1 MPKQTFK
8 IESFHGGLNSNSDP
22 RDIREN
28 ESPSLKDV
36 AIDSVG
42 KIKTLGSAN
51 SGVNDSNTSSILKNT
66 GLFVMS
72 SDRKIDGTL
81 SNETLIFLHDNTSH
95 TIDIKDS
102 DGWSEEEISFSDGV
116 STVYYNADGVLRISD
131 SNLARDPE
139 WFGYVIDKRF
149 ASLNANSGSIGWI
162 NVDQKLST
170 PTSGKCLISNPE
182 VGNDSAGIFSSSSE
196 YIGAVLNSGGGFN
209 VANHSAVN
217 LRVGVQLNEI
227 LFDSNHSD
235 WTEDTRCVAQANDS
249 FLYPCIG
256 TKVARIQ
263 GNDTTNPVNFL
274 AKTGLDFSLEEGN
287 SLIVPV
293 FIISSELN
301 KLIKF
306 TIEIGKLNDSGN
318 ITTETGF
325 SWEFGV
331 EKIKPNMWN
340 FLVCSG
346 ENISL
351 NSDRF
356 PKSDCD
362 YLAITMK
369 DKAVILAGG
378 STDKM
383 DYYISG
389 IAITDAQ
396 SVQGFTPNTYTFHH
410 TYLYDEE
417 NKQES
422 LPFKFNDVD
431 LSSTFT
437 LTGSINPT
445 GTNVNVPGTS
455 TKYTAELKIGDEITV
470 SGETRVIAS
479 ITNDTTATVTV
490 AWGSDLANDTS
501 VEVNPIGEYD
511 NLNSI
516 NVVGSSVLFNFDT
529 YICSNNAA
537 GNAYGLN
544 KRISG
549 SRLYYKKEE
558 NDNYF
563 LIGELDFVEKGF
575 KFLPEADTLSYP
587 MSNTTSQ
594 TTPILSR
601 TALIK
606 AISPETANTIDT
618 FKTINGFSTEVKSLD
633 AKYKTAVVHGR
644 RVYIGNIKRPDG
656 KTYPDR
662 IVKSQVNR
670 FDTFPEGMG
679 AVDVVIRDGESI
691 VKLEAYADRIL
702 QFKEH
707 SLYIV
712 NVSESVDF
720 LEDTFRNKGC
730 AFDYHVV
737 RTDLGIAWFNDH
749 GCYLY
754 DGKSVIHLLEKNN
767 LRLISEEDWS
777 LFVKDGTDDLDM
789 SSAMVG
795 YVPKKKHLIIKNEN
809 NDIYLYDFVLQAWT
823 TGIGKISE
831 STAMTN
837 FALDGDQDLF
847 YIDNTTTVRKTWQ
860 SSPQS
865 STGFEY
871 ITQDIDFGQPGLGK
885 KVYKVIITYKSGATT
900 NVQVDYDVNGGT
912 TFPYDFANGNNFTSN
927 ELASASG
934 WQVAELIPDN
944 ASESNN
950 IKSFQLRFATD
961 GTVPSGFEIND
972 ITIIYRLKNIK

>member
-1 MPKQTFK
+1 VPKQTFK

-42 KIKTLGSAN
+42 KIKTLGSTVA
-51 SGVNDSNTSSILKNT
+51 STADSNTISILKNR
-66 GLFVMS
+66 GLFTMS
-72 SDRKIDGTL
+72 SDRQLDGH
-81 SNETLIFLHDNTSH
+81 SANETLIFLHDNVNH
-95 TIDIKDS
+95 TIDVNDS
-102 DGWSEEEISFSDGV
+102 EGWDTALINMGGSSIPI
-116 STVYYNADGVLRISD
+116 YYTADGVIRVSD
-131 SNLARDPE
+131 ASLTQNSQ
-139 WFGYVIDKRF
+139 WFGYIEDQKF
-149 ASLNANSGSIGWI
+149 ASLNATGATAEWV
-162 NVDQKLST
+162 NVSQSLTS
-170 PTSGKCLISNPE
+170 PTSGKCLISTPA
-182 VGNDSAGIFSSSSE
+182 VGSDVNGVNSSVSE
-196 YIGAVLNSGGGFN
+196 YFGT
-209 VANHSAVN
+209 VANDTATQGDVLDVSAVN
-217 LRVGVQLNEI
+217 LRVGIQHDNLLPNLAANVSGNNANDADNTDHYPFIGNNNIYL
-227 LFDSNHSD
+227 DSNSNATFSD
-235 WTEDTRCVAQANDS
+235 VDDASIEYTINDS
-249 FLYPCIG
+249 QSFVIAFYITSGTEYNRTDFVSITCGTGLSGSHTTGFRWTVPQSDIVPDCWNVIVCSANTHD
-256 TKVARIQ
+256 TKVGTDEIDFGGDFTHWQLKLKQNSTGTSSNASPSFYCSGPVIAPAISNIQ
-263 GNDTTNPVNFL
+263 GFQP
-274 AKTGLDFSLEEGN
+274 G
-287 SLIVPV
+287 
-293 FIISSELN
+293 
-301 KLIKF
+301 
-306 TIEIGKLNDSGN
+306 
-318 ITTETGF
+318 
-325 SWEFGV
+325 
-331 EKIKPNMWN
+331 
-340 FLVCSG
+340 
-346 ENISL
+346 
-351 NSDRF
+351 
-356 PKSDCD
+356 
-362 YLAITMK
+362 
-369 DKAVILAGG
+369 
-378 STDKM
+378 
-383 DYYISG
+383 
-389 IAITDAQ
+389 
-396 SVQGFTPNTYTFHH
+396 TYTFHYTH
-410 TYLYDEE
+410 LYDVE

-422 LPFKFNDVD
+422 LPFKFSDVD
-431 LSSTFT
+431 
-437 LTGSINPT
+437 N
-445 GTNVNVPGTS
+445 
-455 TKYTAELKIGDEITV
+455 D
-470 SGETRVIAS
+470 
-479 ITNDTTATVTV
+479 DTTK
-490 AWGSDLANDTS
+490 D
-501 VEVNPIGEYD
+501 VNKIVIHK
-511 NLNSI
+511 NAC
-516 NVVGSSVLFNFDT
+516 LFNFDA

-537 GNAYGLN
+537 GDAYGLN

-575 KFLPEADTLSYP
+575 KFLPEADTISYS

-594 TTPILSR
+594 TTPILSK

-606 AISPETANTIDT
+606 GISPETANTIDT

-644 RVYIGNIKRPDG
+644 RVYIGNIKRPDN

-702 QFKEH
+702 QFKQH
-707 SLYIV
+707 SLYII

-754 DGKSVIHLLEKNN
+754 DGKSIIHLLEKNN
-767 LRLISEEDWS
+767 IRLVSEEDWS
-777 LFVKDGTDDLDM
+777 LFVKDGTDDPDM
-789 SSAMVG
+789 SSAMIG

-823 TGIGKISE
+823 IGIGKISE

-847 YIDNTTTVRKTWQ
+847 YIDNTTTVRNTWQ

-871 ITQDIDFGQPGLGK
+871 ITSDIDFGEPGVGK

-912 TFPYDFANGNNFTSN
+912 TFPYDFADNALKNFTSN

-944 ASESNN
+944 ANESNN

-972 ITIIYRLKNIK
+972 ITIIYRLKNVK